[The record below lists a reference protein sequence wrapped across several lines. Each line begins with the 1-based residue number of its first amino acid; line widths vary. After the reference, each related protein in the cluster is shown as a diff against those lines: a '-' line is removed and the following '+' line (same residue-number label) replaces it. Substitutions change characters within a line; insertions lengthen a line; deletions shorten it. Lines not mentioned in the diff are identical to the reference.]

1 MSRALKRAR
10 AARRP
15 SLLVTA
21 GPTIEDIDP
30 VRFISNRST
39 GRLGV
44 EIARAALKQ
53 GWNVILVHGPL
64 RADVA
69 RDVPKSARLTIVPVR
84 SAAEMHQAVMKHVRK
99 VQAVVMNAAVAD
111 FAPVEHSP
119 TKLKKAMSQLWLK
132 LKPTVDILAAMGE
145 WKKATGADVFLCGFA
160 LETGKGRT
168 EKERAAARLSEARRK
183 LRDKNLDMIVLDMP
197 QAMGADR
204 SDFTLL
210 AMEAATL
217 FRNCHKKELAAK
229 LVAQIGRAS
238 GPGDPNS

>member
-1 MSRALKRAR
+1 M
-10 AARRP
+10 
-15 SLLVTA
+15 LVTA

-44 EIARAALKQ
+44 EIARAALKR

-64 RADVA
+64 RSDVEADLHRSLSRKA
-69 RDVPKSARLTIVPVR
+69 PRIKIVPIR
-84 SAAEMHQAVMKHVRK
+84 SAEQMHQAVMKHVR
-99 VQAVVMNAAVAD
+99 QTDAVVMNAAVAD

-132 LKPTVDILAAMGE
+132 LKPTVDILAAMGA
-145 WKKATGADVFLCGFA
+145 WKKKTGADVILCGFA

-168 EKERAAARLSEARRK
+168 EAERRAARISEARRK

-204 SDFTLL
+204 CDFTLL
-210 AMEAATL
+210 SPDGALELKGCSKVA
-217 FRNCHKKELAAK
+217 LAAR
-229 LVAQIGRAS
+229 LVDHIRSLMQHHA
-238 GPGDPNS
+238 